1 MPYFQ
6 LTLTAT
12 TIIQLAAF
20 VDSKFE
26 LEYDYT
32 NTKQVVAVAA
42 ITLLSVLPVADE
54 MMMAAMPAPTDSYQ
68 LISTSV
74 LEHWCLEQ

>member
-1 MPYFQ
+1 M
-6 LTLTAT
+6 
-12 TIIQLAAF
+12 
-20 VDSKFE
+20 
-26 LEYDYT
+26 
-32 NTKQVVAVAA
+32 VAVAA